1 MAIRNLGYFYKQ
13 AWLSIKRNKLM
24 SLATVMTITVS
35 LFIVGLFSLIVLNA
49 NYFAD
54 NIQRSVEIS
63 VFLELDTPR
72 EEAVDLQEK
81 IEGISGVELA
91 ELTTKE
97 QGLADLGEQF
107 GQTHDLLT
115 SLGGENPLPDY
126 YVVKV
131 ASPEFL
137 DYVTNSIRKL
147 DYVEKAEYGKEV
159 MDRVF
164 KLVQYVRWIGIV
176 IMTVLCLLAVFL
188 IFITIKLTVFSR
200 QKEIKVMKYVGS
212 SDGFI
217 RAPFVIKGGI
227 LGVVGA
233 FIADICLYLSYYFFS
248 NSVSGAVSFI
258 TPINDQILILKVLG
272 ALLGIGLVIG
282 LFGSNLSIR
291 KYLKV

>member
-1 MAIRNLGYFYKQ
+1 MVIRNLVYFYKQ
-13 AWLSIKRNKLM
+13 AWLSIKRNMLM
-24 SLATVMTITVS
+24 SVATVMTITVS

-72 EEAVDLQEK
+72 EEAVDLAEK
-81 IEGISGVELA
+81 IEGISGVEQA
-91 ELTTKE
+91 KLTTKE

-137 DYVTNSIRKL
+137 DYVTNSILKL

-227 LGVVGA
+227 LGAVGA

-248 NSVSGAVSFI
+248 DSVSGALSFI
-258 TPINDQILILKVLG
+258 TPINDQVLILKVLG
-272 ALLGIGLVIG
+272 VLLVIGLVIG

>member
-1 MAIRNLGYFYKQ
+1 MVIRNLVYFYKQ
-13 AWLSIKRNKLM
+13 AWLSIKRNMLM
-24 SLATVMTITVS
+24 SVATVMTITVS

-72 EEAVDLQEK
+72 EEAVDLAEK
-81 IEGISGVELA
+81 IEGISGVEQA

-137 DYVTNSIRKL
+137 DYVTNSILKL

-164 KLVQYVRWIGIV
+164 KLVQYIRWIGIV

-227 LGVVGA
+227 LGAVGA
-233 FIADICLYLSYYFFS
+233 FIADVCLYLSYYFFS
-248 NSVSGAVSFI
+248 DSVSGALSFI
-258 TPINDQILILKVLG
+258 TPINDQVLILKVLG
-272 ALLGIGLVIG
+272 VLLVIGLVIG

>member
-248 NSVSGAVSFI
+248 NSISGAVSFI

-272 ALLGIGLVIG
+272 ALLGIGLIIG

>member
-1 MAIRNLGYFYKQ
+1 MAIRNLAYFFKQ
-13 AWLSIKRNKLM
+13 AWLSIRRNKAM
-24 SLATVMTITVS
+24 SMATVMTITVS

-49 NYFAD
+49 NYFAE

-63 VFLELDTPR
+63 VFLDVDTPR
-72 EEAVDLQEK
+72 EVAVDLQEK
-81 IEGISGVELA
+81 IEGISGVEEA

-97 QGLADLGEQF
+97 EGLADLEEKF
-107 GQTHDLLT
+107 GQSHDLLT
-115 SLGGENPLPDY
+115 SLGGDNPLPDY

-131 ASPEFL
+131 ANPEFL
-137 DYVTNSIRKL
+137 DYVTNAIRKL

-164 KLVQYVRWIGIV
+164 RLVQYVRWIGIV
-176 IMTVLCLLAVFL
+176 IMSVLCLLAVFL

-217 RAPFVIKGGI
+217 RAPFVIKGGL
-227 LGVVGA
+227 LGVAGA
-233 FIADICLYLSYYFFS
+233 FLADIFLYLSYYFFS
-248 NSVSGAVSFI
+248 DSVQGAVSFI
-258 TPINDQILILKVLG
+258 TPINDQILILKVLAG
-272 ALLGIGLVIG
+272 LLAIGLSIG

>member
-1 MAIRNLGYFYKQ
+1 MAIRNLLYFYSQ

-24 SLATVMTITVS
+24 SVATILTITVS

-63 VFLELDTPR
+63 VFLAVDAPR
-72 EEAVDLQEK
+72 EEAIDLQEK
-81 IEGISGVELA
+81 IESISGVTQA

-97 QGLADLGEQF
+97 EGLIELGEQF
-107 GQTHDLLT
+107 GEDHDLLT

-131 ASPEFL
+131 ASPEYL
-137 DYVTNSIRKL
+137 EYVTNAIRKL

-164 KLVQYVRWIGIV
+164 RLVQFVRWVGIV
-176 IMTVLCLLAVFL
+176 IMGVLCLLAIFL

-227 LGVVGA
+227 LGLVGA

-248 NSVSGAVSFI
+248 DSVQDAVSFI

-272 ALLGIGLVIG
+272 ALLAIGLVIG

>member
-1 MAIRNLGYFYKQ
+1 MVIRNLVYFYKQ
-13 AWLSIKRNKLM
+13 AWLSIKRNMLM
-24 SLATVMTITVS
+24 SVATVMTITVS

-72 EEAVDLQEK
+72 EEAVDLAEK
-81 IEGISGVELA
+81 IEGISGVEQA
-91 ELTTKE
+91 KLTTKE

-137 DYVTNSIRKL
+137 DYVTNSILKL

-227 LGVVGA
+227 LGAVGA
-233 FIADICLYLSYYFFS
+233 FIADVCLYLSYYFFS
-248 NSVSGAVSFI
+248 DSVSGALSFI
-258 TPINDQILILKVLG
+258 TPINDQVLILKVLG
-272 ALLGIGLVIG
+272 VLLVIGLVIG

>member
-1 MAIRNLGYFYKQ
+1 MAIRTLAYFYHQ

-24 SLATVMTITVS
+24 SFATMMTITVS
-35 LFIVGLFSLIVLNA
+35 LFIVGAFLMLVLNA
-49 NYFAD
+49 NYFAR
-54 NIQRSVEIS
+54 NIQQSVEIA
-63 VFLELDTPR
+63 VFLEVDTPR
-72 EEAVDLQEK
+72 EVTLDMQER
-81 IEGISGVELA
+81 IQSISGVIEATLV
-91 ELTTKE
+91 TKE
-97 QGLADLGEQF
+97 EGLAQLNERY
-107 GQTHDLLT
+107 GQDHDLLA

-137 DYVTNSIRKL
+137 DYVTNTIRKL
-147 DYVEKAEYGKEV
+147 ESVNKAEYGQEV
-159 MDRVF
+159 MDKVF
-164 KLVQYVRWIGIV
+164 QLVQYIQWIGV
-176 IMTVLCLLAVFL
+176 MIMLVLCLLAIFL

-233 FIADICLYLSYYFFS
+233 LWADIFLLASYYFLS
-248 NSVSGAVSFI
+248 HSVQDAVGFI
-258 TPINDQILILKVLG
+258 TPINDVTLITQVLVAILVTGFLI
-272 ALLGIGLVIG
+272 GI
-282 LFGSNLSIR
+282 FGSNLSIR